1 MENIKKSKKLL
12 SILLFLPFITIF
24 ILLIIESFYEKYA
37 YVVNTF
43 LIGIIGFISII
54 LFGISLLAYLKT
66 RKQKFFSIMIAF
78 SFFLL
83 NSIILVIGLV
93 FDINSLKI
101 EVISNLFFLGTLFWL
116 LFPLMRTEK

>member
-101 EVISNLFFLGTLFWL
+101 ELISNLFFLGTLFWL

>member
-12 SILLFLPFITIF
+12 STLLFLPFIAIF
-24 ILLIIESFYEKYA
+24 FLLIVDSFYEKYA
-37 YVVNTF
+37 YIINTL

-66 RKQKFFSIMIAF
+66 RKEKFFSIMIAF

-83 NSIILVIGLV
+83 NGIILVIGLV
-93 FDINSLKI
+93 FNINSLKI
-101 EVISNLFFLGTLFWL
+101 EVISNLFFLGTLLWL
-116 LFPLMRTEK
+116 FFPLMKTEK